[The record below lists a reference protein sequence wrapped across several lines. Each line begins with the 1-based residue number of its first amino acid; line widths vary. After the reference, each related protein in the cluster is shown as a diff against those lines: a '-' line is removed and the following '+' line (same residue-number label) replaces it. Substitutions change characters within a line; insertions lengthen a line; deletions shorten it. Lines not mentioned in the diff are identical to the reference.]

1 MSDPSPV
8 LDHPRVFVARV
19 QRGLNYIRCSVFF
32 SASIS
37 LGQRCVEYDEQ
48 INPNLCDYASY
59 GHLTAWG
66 RGPEQLSPRNA
77 FLGSAKCQEHQV
89 TQGL

>member
-1 MSDPSPV
+1 MTPHRF
-8 LDHPRVFVARV
+8 LIAPRVFVARV
-19 QRGLNYIRCSVFF
+19 QRGLNYIRCSVFY

-37 LGQRCVEYDEQ
+37 LGQRFVEYDEQ

-66 RGPEQLSPRNA
+66 RGPEQLSPRNV
-77 FLGSAKCQEHQV
+77 FLGSTDCQEQQ
-89 TQGL
+89 TAQGM

>member
-37 LGQRCVEYDEQ
+37 PRQRYAEYDEQ
-48 INPNLCDYASY
+48 INPNLCDYACY
-59 GHLTAWG
+59 GHLTARG
-66 RGPEQLSPRNA
+66 RGPEQLSP
-77 FLGSAKCQEHQV
+77 
-89 TQGL
+89 

>member
-19 QRGLNYIRCSVFF
+19 QRGLNYTRCSVFI

-37 LGQRCVEYDEQ
+37 LGQRYVEYDEQ
-48 INPNLCDYASY
+48 INPNLCDYARY
-59 GHLTAWG
+59 GHPTAWG
-66 RGPEQLSPRNA
+66 RGPEQLSPR
-77 FLGSAKCQEHQV
+77 KC
-89 TQGL
+89 LP

>member
-1 MSDPSPV
+1 M
-8 LDHPRVFVARV
+8 FAARV
-19 QRGLNYIRCSVFF
+19 QRGLNYIRCSVFI

-37 LGQRCVEYDEQ
+37 LGQRIVEYDEQ

-66 RGPEQLSPRNA
+66 RGPEQLSPRNV
-77 FLGSAKCQEHQV
+77 FLGSTDCQKQQ
-89 TQGL
+89 TAQGM

>member
-1 MSDPSPV
+1 MTPHRF
-8 LDHPRVFVARV
+8 LIAPRVFVARV
-19 QRGLNYIRCSVFF
+19 QRGLNYIGCSVFI

-37 LGQRCVEYDEQ
+37 LGQRIVEYDEQ

-77 FLGSAKCQEHQV
+77 FLGSTDCQEQQ
-89 TQGL
+89 TAQGM

>member
-8 LDHPRVFVARV
+8 LERPRVFVARV
-19 QRGLNYIRCSVFF
+19 QRGLNYTRCSVFI

-37 LGQRCVEYDEQ
+37 LGPEYDEQ

-77 FLGSAKCQEHQV
+77 FLGSAECQEHQV

>member
-1 MSDPSPV
+1 MSDPSLV

-19 QRGLNYIRCSVFF
+19 QRGLNYTRCSVFI

-37 LGQRCVEYDEQ
+37 LGQRYVEYDEQ

-59 GHLTAWG
+59 GHLTARG
-66 RGPEQLSPRNA
+66 RGP
-77 FLGSAKCQEHQV
+77 
-89 TQGL
+89 

>member
-1 MSDPSPV
+1 MTPHRFLIVPECS
-8 LDHPRVFVARV
+8 LRGY
-19 QRGLNYIRCSVFF
+19 QRGLNYIRCSVFY

-37 LGQRCVEYDEQ
+37 LGQRFVEYDEQ

-66 RGPEQLSPRNA
+66 RGPEQLSPRNV
-77 FLGSAKCQEHQV
+77 FLGSTDCQEQQ
-89 TQGL
+89 TAQGM

>member
-1 MSDPSPV
+1 MTPHRF
-8 LDHPRVFVARV
+8 LIAPRVFVARV
-19 QRGLNYIRCSVFF
+19 QRGLNYIRCSVFY

-37 LGQRCVEYDEQ
+37 LGQRFVEYDEQ
-48 INPNLCDYASY
+48 INPNLCDYAGF

-77 FLGSAKCQEHQV
+77 FLGSAECQEHQV
-89 TQGL
+89 AQGL